1 MNGTDSRDAIWRPDV
16 TVATIVPREGRF
28 LIVEEVSD
36 GRLVLNQPAGHLEPL
51 ESLAHAAVRETFEET
66 GWHVELTGLVGLYQ
80 WHRPEDDFR
89 VLRVAFAAAPL
100 SHDAT
105 HALDTGIVRALW
117 LTREEIAA
125 QSARLRSPMVLR
137 NIDDFLSGQVHSVDA
152 LVSLLPH
159 AGVPR

>member
-1 MNGTDSRDAIWRPDV
+1 MNGSEFRDAIWRPDV

-28 LIVEEVSD
+28 LLVEEVSD
-36 GRLVLNQPAGHLEPL
+36 GRLVLNQPAGHLEPM
-51 ESLAHAAVRETFEET
+51 ESLAAAALRETFEET

-80 WHRPEDDFR
+80 WHRPEDDFH

-100 SHDAT
+100 RHDAA

-117 LTREEIAA
+117 LTREEIVA

-137 NIDDFLSGQVHSVDA
+137 NIDDFLAGRVHPVDA
-152 LVSLLPH
+152 LVSLLPR
-159 AGVPR
+159 AGALR